1 MGPERRETG
10 GLGEPMAR
18 AAKPL
23 DNRRAPRRSIEG
35 LPLTWAAPGAR
46 SRRARKPRP
55 ARGLDVS
62 EVGLAVRAQ
71 REAQFSPSSEVTVW
85 CGVHEFTAVIR
96 RTEPITEHEGRYG
109 LELVSVADATIRK
122 LLFYAESAPRGQ
134 MERSWG
140 GWDPAD

>member
-1 MGPERRETG
+1 
-10 GLGEPMAR
+10 MAPP
-18 AAKPL
+18 AKPL
-23 DNRRAPRRSIEG
+23 ENRRAPRRSIDG
-35 LPLTWAAPGAR
+35 LPLTWAAPRAS

-62 EVGLAVRAQ
+62 EVGLAVRAR
-71 REAQFSPSSEVTVW
+71 REDQFAPASEVTVW

-96 RTEPITEHEGRYG
+96 RTEPITELEGRYG
-109 LELVSVADATIRK
+109 LELVSVADATLRK

-140 GWDPAD
+140 GWSD